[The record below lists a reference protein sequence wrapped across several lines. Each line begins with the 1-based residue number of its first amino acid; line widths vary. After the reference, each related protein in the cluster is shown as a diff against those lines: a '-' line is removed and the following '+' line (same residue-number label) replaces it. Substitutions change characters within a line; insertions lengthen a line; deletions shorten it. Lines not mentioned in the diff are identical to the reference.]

1 MEKDL
6 PKSQNVKLLIRRME
20 SDKRYFPFQLR
31 ELTKMEHTS
40 LYYTRKL
47 AQDYGLIRQEHLS
60 GRLYLYTLTEKG
72 REYRD
77 KLILD
82 GLLADMVETRSFF
95 ENIAKEL
102 KVVARHVPRK
112 IHKRYH
118 KLPME
123 KRKKIMELQEKG
135 MNIAEI
141 SRMLGIPRSTVY
153 YLRPEFRERMR
164 EYYKRP
170 DVKERMRE
178 YYKRM
183 RRPDH
188 DFQEFQRLVQEIEKG
203 LDSIKF
209 PEDNIYFS
217 ILRCLCE
224 SNSGIK
230 YKQFKKRIGENV
242 AGNLRKLKRE
252 GIVDYMD
259 KRYWLKNKELCKL
272 FSD

>member
-1 MEKDL
+1 
-6 PKSQNVKLLIRRME
+6 ME

-47 AQDYGLIRQEHLS
+47 AQDYDLIRQEHLS

-102 KVVARHVPRK
+102 KVVERHVPRK

-123 KRKKIMELQEKG
+123 KREKIMELQEKG

-170 DVKERMRE
+170 DVKERRREYMRE
-178 YYKRM
+178 YYKRPDVKERM
-183 RRPDH
+183 REYYKRTRRPDPA
-188 DFQEFQRLVQEIEKG
+188 FQEFKMLLQENEEG
-203 LDSIKF
+203 CLDSIKS
-209 PEDNIYFS
+209 EDNVYLS
-217 ILRCLCE
+217 IVRYLSE
-224 SNSGIK
+224 SNFGIK
-230 YKQFKKRIGENV
+230 YKQLKREVGNV
-242 AGNLRKLKRE
+242 VRELRKLKRE
-252 GIVDYMD
+252 GIVDYRD

>member
-153 YLRPEFRERMR
+153 CLRPEFRERMR

-183 RRPDH
+183 RRPDPA
-188 DFQEFQRLVQEIEKG
+188 FQEFQRLVQEIEKG